1 MKPSAKFTSV
11 NRSIFKTYD
20 IRGRYPRELN
30 KESAALIGRR
40 ITEKLFPKGAII
52 VAHDARVSSPW
63 LYNALVSGFVIA
75 GAGKRLIRVGFAS
88 TPMLYF
94 LVNHLRAAGGVMV
107 TASHNPKEWNGF
119 KVVGKGANIISG
131 HELYRR
137 LR

>member
-1 MKPSAKFTSV
+1 MKSDKRIASV
-11 NRSIFKTYD
+11 DRSIFKTYD

-30 KESAALIGRR
+30 EAAAEAIGRR
-40 ITEKLFPKGAII
+40 IAEAVFPRGRIV
-52 VAHDARVSSPW
+52 VAHDARTSSPV
-63 LYNALVSGFVIA
+63 LYRALTKGLLASG
-75 GAGKRLIRVGFAS
+75 GEGRLVRVGFAS

-94 LVNHLRAAGGVMV
+94 LVSRLESAGGVMV

-137 LR
+137 IR